1 MQMENE
7 GFDIKKTIGEHIAL
21 ITLLI
26 VWPALILYTM
36 SRVSLGG
43 MEPHQAVSYAM
54 AVIAIPVFIAALP
67 TATVLF
73 GWFTKRKTASLLFGA
88 LLFPSLYCIGF
99 LFLSRGTMVFIR
111 VPETVLYLGGLSAIS
126 GLAGYCA
133 AHRTAWHLAAAIV
146 LVGIWVVA
154 FLSGM
159 N

>member
-1 MQMENE
+1 MKNE
-7 GFDIKKTIGEHIAL
+7 GFDIKKTIADHIAL

-26 VWPALILYTM
+26 VWPALILYTT
-36 SRVSLGG
+36 SRVSWRG

-54 AVIAIPVFIAALP
+54 VVIAIPVFIAALP

-73 GWFTKRKTASLLFGA
+73 GWFTKRKAASLLFGA

-99 LFLSRGTMVFIR
+99 LFLSRANMVFIR
-111 VPETVLYLGGLSAIS
+111 VPETVLYIGGLSVIS

-133 AHRTAWHLAAAIV
+133 AHRTGWHLSAAIV
-146 LVGIWVVA
+146 LVGIWVIA